1 MKTNSE
7 ELTVF
12 VQVVESGSFSRAA
25 EQLEMANSAVSRIV
39 KRLEEKLGVNLLN
52 RTTRQLNL
60 TEEGAQYFRR
70 AQRILQE
77 MAAAETEM
85 LAVHEVPQGVLRVD
99 SAAMPMVLHLLAPL
113 AAKFN
118 ERYPHIRLS
127 LVSSEG
133 YINLIERKVDI
144 ALRAGELDDSGLRAR
159 HLFDSHFRVVAS
171 PEYLAKHGTPQSAE
185 DLANH
190 QCLGFTEPGSLNT
203 WAVLDAQGN
212 PYKIS
217 PHFTASSGEILR
229 SLCLS
234 SCGIA
239 CLSDFL
245 VDNDITEG
253 KLIPLFA
260 EQTSNKTHPFNA
272 VYYSDKAV
280 NLRLRVFLDFLVK
293 ELGKN
298 MNRTNTK

>member
-85 LAVHEVPQGVLRVD
+85 LAVHEVPQGALRVD
-99 SAAMPMVLHLLAPL
+99 SAMPMVLHLLAPL

>member
-1 MKTNSE
+1 
-7 ELTVF
+7 
-12 VQVVESGSFSRAA
+12 
-25 EQLEMANSAVSRIV
+25 
-39 KRLEEKLGVNLLN
+39 
-52 RTTRQLNL
+52 
-60 TEEGAQYFRR
+60 
-70 AQRILQE
+70 
-77 MAAAETEM
+77 M

-99 SAAMPMVLHLLAPL
+99 SAMPMVLHLLVPL

-118 ERYPHIRLS
+118 ERYPHIQLS

-144 ALRAGELDDSGLRAR
+144 ALRAGELNDSGLPAR

-171 PEYLAKHGTPQSAE
+171 TEYLEKHGIPESTE

-190 QCLGFTEPGSLNT
+190 QCLGFTEPSSLNT

-234 SCGIA
+234 GCGIS

-245 VDNDITEG
+245 VDNDTAEG
-253 KLIPLFA
+253 KLIPLL
-260 EQTSNKTHPFNA
+260 SNHITDETFPFNA

-280 NLRLRVFLDFLVK
+280 NLRLRVFLDFLAEK
-293 ELGKN
+293 LRG
-298 MNRTNTK
+298 

>member
-1 MKTNSE
+1 MKTTSE

-12 VQVVESGSFSRAA
+12 VQVVENGSFSRAA
-25 EQLEMANSAVSRIV
+25 KQLSMANSAVSRVV
-39 KRLEEKLGVNLLN
+39 KRLEEKLGVNLIN
-52 RTTRQLNL
+52 RTTRQLRL
-60 TEEGAQYFRR
+60 TEEGLQYFRR
-70 AQRILQE
+70 VQKILQD
-77 MAAAETEM
+77 MAAAEAEM
-85 LAVHEVPQGVLRVD
+85 LAVHEVPQGILRVD
-99 SAAMPMVLHLLAPL
+99 SAMPMVLHLLVPL

-118 ERYPHIRLS
+118 ERYPHIQLS

-159 HLFDSHFRVVAS
+159 HLFDSHFRVIAS
-171 PEYLAKHGTPQSAE
+171 PDYLAKHGTPQSTEA
-185 DLANH
+185 LANH
-190 QCLGFTEPGSLNT
+190 QCLGFTEPTSLNT
-203 WAVLDAQGN
+203 WGVLDAQGH

-234 SCGIA
+234 GCGIA

-245 VDNDITEG
+245 VDNDIAEG
-253 KLIPLFA
+253 KLIPLF
-260 EQTSNKTHPFNA
+260 SNHITDETLPFNA

-280 NLRLRVFLDFLVK
+280 NLRLRVFLDFLAEK
-293 ELGKN
+293 LRG
-298 MNRTNTK
+298 

>member
-1 MKTNSE
+1 MKTTSE

-12 VQVVESGSFSRAA
+12 VQVVENGSFSRAA
-25 EQLEMANSAVSRIV
+25 KQLSMANSAVSRVV
-39 KRLEEKLGVNLLN
+39 KRLEEKLGVNLIN
-52 RTTRQLNL
+52 RTTRQVRL
-60 TEEGAQYFRR
+60 TEEGSQYFRR
-70 AQRILQE
+70 VQKILQE
-77 MAAAETEM
+77 MAAAEAEM
-85 LAVHEVPQGVLRVD
+85 LAVHEVPQGILRVD
-99 SAAMPMVLHLLAPL
+99 SAMPMVLHLLVPL

-118 ERYPHIRLS
+118 ERYPHIQLS

-171 PEYLAKHGTPQSAE
+171 PEYLSKHGTPQSTE

-190 QCLGFTEPGSLNT
+190 QCLGFIEHTFLNT
-203 WAVLDAQGN
+203 WAVFDAQGN

-234 SCGIA
+234 GCGIA

-245 VDNDITEG
+245 VDNDIAEG
-253 KLIPLFA
+253 KLIPLLT
-260 EQTSNKTHPFNA
+260 EQTSNKTLPFNA

-280 NLRLRVFLDFLVK
+280 NLRLRVFLNFLAE
-293 ELGKN
+293 ELRG
-298 MNRTNTK
+298 

>member
-1 MKTNSE
+1 MKTTSE

-12 VQVVESGSFSRAA
+12 VQVVENGSFSRAA
-25 EQLEMANSAVSRIV
+25 EQLAMANSAVSRVV
-39 KRLEEKLGVNLLN
+39 KRLEEKLGVNLIN
-52 RTTRQLNL
+52 RTTRQLRL
-60 TEEGAQYFRR
+60 TEEGSQYFRR
-70 AQRILQE
+70 VQKILQE
-77 MAAAETEM
+77 MAAAEAEM

-99 SAAMPMVLHLLAPL
+99 SAMPMVLHLLVPL

-118 ERYPHIRLS
+118 ERYPHIQLS

-144 ALRAGELDDSGLRAR
+144 ALRAGELNDSGLRAR
-159 HLFDSHFRVVAS
+159 HLFDSYFRVVAS
-171 PEYLAKHGTPQSAE
+171 PKYLAKHGTPQSTE

-190 QCLGFTEPGSLNT
+190 QCLGFTEPSSLNT
-203 WAVLDAQGN
+203 WAVSDAQGN

-234 SCGIA
+234 GCGIA

-245 VDNDITEG
+245 VDNDIAEG
-253 KLIPLFA
+253 KLIPLLV
-260 EQTSNKTHPFNA
+260 EQTSNTPLPFNA

-280 NLRLRVFLDFLVK
+280 NLRLRVFLDFLIE
-293 ELGKN
+293 ELGKI
-298 MNRTNTK
+298 

>member
-25 EQLEMANSAVSRIV
+25 EQLAMANSAVSRIV

-52 RTTRQLNL
+52 RTTRQLSL

-85 LAVHEVPQGVLRVD
+85 LAVHEIPQGVLRVD
-99 SAAMPMVLHLLAPL
+99 SAMPMVLHLLAPL
-113 AAKFN
+113 ATKFN

-159 HLFDSHFRVVAS
+159 HLFDSRFRVIAS
-171 PEYLAKHGTPQSAE
+171 PEYLAKHGTPQSTE
-185 DLANH
+185 ELAGH

-234 SCGIA
+234 GCGIA

-245 VDNDITEG
+245 VDNDIAEG
-253 KLIPLFA
+253 KLIPLLA
-260 EQTSNKTHPFNA
+260 EQTSDKTPPFNA

-280 NLRLRVFLDFLVK
+280 NLRLRVFLDFLVE
-293 ELGKN
+293 ELGN
-298 MNRTNTK
+298 NLCG

>member
-1 MKTNSE
+1 MKTTSE

-12 VQVVESGSFSRAA
+12 VQVVENGSFSRAA
-25 EQLEMANSAVSRIV
+25 KQLSMANSAVSRVV
-39 KRLEEKLGVNLLN
+39 KRLEEKLGVNLIN
-52 RTTRQLNL
+52 RTTRQLRL
-60 TEEGAQYFRR
+60 TEEGSQYFRR
-70 AQRILQE
+70 VQKILQE
-77 MAAAETEM
+77 MAAAEAEM
-85 LAVHEVPQGVLRVD
+85 LAVHEVPQGILRVD
-99 SAAMPMVLHLLAPL
+99 SAMPMVLHLLVPL

-118 ERYPHIRLS
+118 ERYPHIQLS

-171 PEYLAKHGTPQSAE
+171 PEYLSKHGTPQSTE

-190 QCLGFTEPGSLNT
+190 QCLGFIEHTFLNT
-203 WAVLDAQGN
+203 WAVFDAQGN

-234 SCGIA
+234 GCGIA

-245 VDNDITEG
+245 VDNDIAEG
-253 KLIPLFA
+253 KLIPLPT
-260 EQTSNKTHPFNA
+260 EQTSNKTLPFNA

-280 NLRLRVFLDFLVK
+280 NLRLRVFLDFLAE
-293 ELGKN
+293 ELRG
-298 MNRTNTK
+298 

>member
-1 MKTNSE
+1 MKTTSE

-12 VQVVESGSFSRAA
+12 VQVVENGSFSRAA
-25 EQLEMANSAVSRIV
+25 EQLAMANSAVSRVV
-39 KRLEEKLGVNLLN
+39 KRLEEKLGVNLIN
-52 RTTRQLNL
+52 RTTRQLRL
-60 TEEGAQYFRR
+60 TEEGSQYFRR
-70 AQRILQE
+70 VQKILQE
-77 MAAAETEM
+77 MAAAEAEM
-85 LAVHEVPQGVLRVD
+85 LAAHEVPQGGLRVD
-99 SAAMPMVLHLLAPL
+99 SAMPMVLHLLVPL

-118 ERYPHIRLS
+118 ERYPHIQLS

-159 HLFDSHFRVVAS
+159 HLFDSHFRIVAS
-171 PEYLAKHGTPQSAE
+171 PEYLEKHGTPQSTE
-185 DLANH
+185 ELANH
-190 QCLGFTEPGSLNT
+190 QCLGFTEPSSLNT
-203 WAVLDAQGN
+203 WAVSDAQGN

-234 SCGIA
+234 GCGIA

-245 VDNDITEG
+245 VDNDIAEG
-253 KLIPLFA
+253 KLIPLLV
-260 EQTSNKTHPFNA
+260 EQTSNTPLPFNA

-280 NLRLRVFLDFLVK
+280 NLRLRVFLDFLIE
-293 ELGKN
+293 ELGKI
-298 MNRTNTK
+298 

>member
-99 SAAMPMVLHLLAPL
+99 SAMPG
-113 AAKFN
+113 AASAGAAGSKIQ
-118 ERYPHIRLS
+118 RTLSAYPTFARFFRRL
-127 LVSSEG
+127 
-133 YINLIERKVDI
+133 Y
-144 ALRAGELDDSGLRAR
+144 
-159 HLFDSHFRVVAS
+159 
-171 PEYLAKHGTPQSAE
+171 QS
-185 DLANH
+185 D
-190 QCLGFTEPGSLNT
+190 
-203 WAVLDAQGN
+203 
-212 PYKIS
+212 
-217 PHFTASSGEILR
+217 
-229 SLCLS
+229 
-234 SCGIA
+234 
-239 CLSDFL
+239 
-245 VDNDITEG
+245 
-253 KLIPLFA
+253 
-260 EQTSNKTHPFNA
+260 
-272 VYYSDKAV
+272 
-280 NLRLRVFLDFLVK
+280 
-293 ELGKN
+293 
-298 MNRTNTK
+298 

>member
-1 MKTNSE
+1 MKTTSE

-12 VQVVESGSFSRAA
+12 VQVVENGSFSRAA
-25 EQLEMANSAVSRIV
+25 KQLSMANSAVSRVV
-39 KRLEEKLGVNLLN
+39 KRLEEKLGVNLIN
-52 RTTRQLNL
+52 RTTRQLRL
-60 TEEGAQYFRR
+60 TEEGSQYFRR
-70 AQRILQE
+70 VQKILQE
-77 MAAAETEM
+77 MAAAEAEM
-85 LAVHEVPQGVLRVD
+85 LAVHEVPQGILRVD
-99 SAAMPMVLHLLAPL
+99 SAMPIVLHLLVPL

-118 ERYPHIRLS
+118 ERYPHIQLS

-171 PEYLAKHGTPQSAE
+171 PEYLSKHGTPQSTE

-190 QCLGFTEPGSLNT
+190 QCLGFIEHTFLNT
-203 WAVLDAQGN
+203 WAVFDAQGN

-234 SCGIA
+234 GCGIA

-245 VDNDITEG
+245 VDNDIAEG
-253 KLIPLFA
+253 KLIPLLT
-260 EQTSNKTHPFNA
+260 EQTSNKTLPFNA

-280 NLRLRVFLDFLVK
+280 NLRLRVFLDFLAE
-293 ELGKN
+293 ELRG
-298 MNRTNTK
+298 

>member
-1 MKTNSE
+1 MKTTSE

-12 VQVVESGSFSRAA
+12 VQVVENGSFSRAA
-25 EQLEMANSAVSRIV
+25 KQLAMANSAVSRVV
-39 KRLEEKLGVNLLN
+39 KRLEEKLGVNLIN
-52 RTTRQLNL
+52 RTTRQLRL
-60 TEEGAQYFRR
+60 TEEGSQYFRR
-70 AQRILQE
+70 VQKILQE
-77 MAAAETEM
+77 MAAAEAEM
-85 LAVHEVPQGVLRVD
+85 LAAHEVPQGGLRVD
-99 SAAMPMVLHLLAPL
+99 SAMPMVLHLLVPL

-118 ERYPHIRLS
+118 ERYPHIQLS

-159 HLFDSHFRVVAS
+159 HLFDSHFRIVAS
-171 PEYLAKHGTPQSAE
+171 PEYLEKHGTPQSTE
-185 DLANH
+185 ELANH
-190 QCLGFTEPGSLNT
+190 QCLGFTEPSSLNT
-203 WAVLDAQGN
+203 WAVSDAQGN

-234 SCGIA
+234 GCGIA

-245 VDNDITEG
+245 VDNDIAEG
-253 KLIPLFA
+253 KLIPLLV
-260 EQTSNKTHPFNA
+260 EQTSNTPLPFNA

-280 NLRLRVFLDFLVK
+280 NLRLRVFLDFLIE
-293 ELGKN
+293 ELGKI
-298 MNRTNTK
+298 

>member
-1 MKTNSE
+1 MKTTSE

-12 VQVVESGSFSRAA
+12 VQVVENGSFSRAA
-25 EQLEMANSAVSRIV
+25 EQLAMANSAVSRVV
-39 KRLEEKLGVNLLN
+39 KRLEEKLGVNLIN
-52 RTTRQLNL
+52 RTTRQLRL
-60 TEEGAQYFRR
+60 TEEGSQYFHRV
-70 AQRILQE
+70 QKILQE
-77 MAAAETEM
+77 MAAAEAEM
-85 LAVHEVPQGVLRVD
+85 LAAHEVPQGGLRVD
-99 SAAMPMVLHLLAPL
+99 SAMPMVLHLLVPL

-118 ERYPHIRLS
+118 ERYPHIQLS

-159 HLFDSHFRVVAS
+159 HLFDSHFRIVAS
-171 PEYLAKHGTPQSAE
+171 PEYLEKHGTPQSTE
-185 DLANH
+185 ELANH
-190 QCLGFTEPGSLNT
+190 QCLGFTEPSSLNT
-203 WAVLDAQGN
+203 WAVSDAQGN

-234 SCGIA
+234 GCGIA

-245 VDNDITEG
+245 VDNDIAEG
-253 KLIPLFA
+253 KLIPLLV
-260 EQTSNKTHPFNA
+260 EQTSNTPLPFNA

-280 NLRLRVFLDFLVK
+280 NLRLRVFLDFLIE
-293 ELGKN
+293 ELGKI
-298 MNRTNTK
+298 

>member
-99 SAAMPMVLHLLAPL
+99 SAMPMVLHLLAPL

-234 SCGIA
+234 NCGIA

>member
-1 MKTNSE
+1 MKTTSE

-12 VQVVESGSFSRAA
+12 VQVVENGSFSRAA
-25 EQLEMANSAVSRIV
+25 KQLSMANSAVSRVV
-39 KRLEEKLGVNLLN
+39 KRLEEKLGVNLIN
-52 RTTRQLNL
+52 RTTRQLRL
-60 TEEGAQYFRR
+60 TEEGSQYFRR
-70 AQRILQE
+70 VQKILQE
-77 MAAAETEM
+77 MATAEAEM
-85 LAVHEVPQGVLRVD
+85 LAVHEVPQGILRVD
-99 SAAMPMVLHLLAPL
+99 SAMPMVLHLLVPL

-118 ERYPHIRLS
+118 KRYPHIQLS

-171 PEYLAKHGTPQSAE
+171 PEYLAKHGTPQSTE

-190 QCLGFTEPGSLNT
+190 QCLGFTESTFLNT
-203 WAVLDAQGN
+203 WAVFDAQGK

-234 SCGIA
+234 GCGIT

-245 VDNDITEG
+245 VDNDIAKG
-253 KLIPLFA
+253 KLIPLL
-260 EQTSNKTHPFNA
+260 SNHITNETLPFNA

-280 NLRLRVFLDFLVK
+280 NLRLRVFLDFLAE
-293 ELGKN
+293 ELRG
-298 MNRTNTK
+298 

>member
-1 MKTNSE
+1 MKTTSE

-12 VQVVESGSFSRAA
+12 VQVVENGSFSRAA
-25 EQLEMANSAVSRIV
+25 KQLSMANSAVSRVV
-39 KRLEEKLGVNLLN
+39 KKLEEKLGVNLIN
-52 RTTRQLNL
+52 RTTRQLRL
-60 TEEGAQYFRR
+60 TEEGSQYFRR
-70 AQRILQE
+70 VQKILQE
-77 MAAAETEM
+77 MAAAEAEM
-85 LAVHEVPQGVLRVD
+85 LAVHEVPQGILRVD
-99 SAAMPMVLHLLAPL
+99 SAMPMVLHLLVPL

-118 ERYPHIRLS
+118 ERYPHIQLS

-171 PEYLAKHGTPQSAE
+171 PEYLSKHGTPQSTE

-190 QCLGFTEPGSLNT
+190 QCLGFIEHTFLNT
-203 WAVLDAQGN
+203 WAVFDAQGN

-234 SCGIA
+234 GCGIA

-245 VDNDITEG
+245 VDNDIAEG
-253 KLIPLFA
+253 KLIPLLT
-260 EQTSNKTHPFNA
+260 EQTSNKTLPFNA

-280 NLRLRVFLDFLVK
+280 NLRLRVFLDFLAE
-293 ELGKN
+293 ELRG
-298 MNRTNTK
+298 

>member
-1 MKTNSE
+1 MKTTSE

-12 VQVVESGSFSRAA
+12 VQVVENGSFSRAA
-25 EQLEMANSAVSRIV
+25 EQLAMANSAVSRVV
-39 KRLEEKLGVNLLN
+39 KRLEEKLGVNLIN
-52 RTTRQLNL
+52 RTTRQLRL
-60 TEEGAQYFRR
+60 TEEGSQYFRCV
-70 AQRILQE
+70 QKILQE
-77 MAAAETEM
+77 MAAAEAEM
-85 LAVHEVPQGVLRVD
+85 LAAHEVPQGGLRVD
-99 SAAMPMVLHLLAPL
+99 SAMPMVLHLLVPL

-118 ERYPHIRLS
+118 ERYPHIQLS

-159 HLFDSHFRVVAS
+159 HLFDSHFRIVAS
-171 PEYLAKHGTPQSAE
+171 PEYLEKHGTPQSTE
-185 DLANH
+185 ELANH
-190 QCLGFTEPGSLNT
+190 QCLGFTEPSSLNT
-203 WAVLDAQGN
+203 WAVSDAQGN

-234 SCGIA
+234 GCGIA

-245 VDNDITEG
+245 VDNDIAEG
-253 KLIPLFA
+253 KLIPLLV
-260 EQTSNKTHPFNA
+260 EQTSNTPLPFNA

-280 NLRLRVFLDFLVK
+280 NLRLRVFLDFLIE
-293 ELGKN
+293 ELGKI
-298 MNRTNTK
+298 

>member
-1 MKTNSE
+1 MKTTSE

-12 VQVVESGSFSRAA
+12 VQVVENGSFSRAA
-25 EQLEMANSAVSRIV
+25 KQLSMANSAVSRVV
-39 KRLEEKLGVNLLN
+39 KRLEEKLGVNLIN
-52 RTTRQLNL
+52 RTTRQLRL
-60 TEEGAQYFRR
+60 TEEGLQYFRR
-70 AQRILQE
+70 VQKILQD
-77 MAAAETEM
+77 MAAAEAEM
-85 LAVHEVPQGVLRVD
+85 LAVHEVPQGILRVD
-99 SAAMPMVLHLLAPL
+99 SAMPMVLHLLVPL

-118 ERYPHIRLS
+118 ERYPHIQLS

-159 HLFDSHFRVVAS
+159 HLFDSHFRVIAS
-171 PEYLAKHGTPQSAE
+171 PDYLAKHGTPQSTEA
-185 DLANH
+185 LANH
-190 QCLGFTEPGSLNT
+190 QCLGFTEPSSLNT
-203 WAVLDAQGN
+203 WTVLDAQGN

-234 SCGIA
+234 GCGIA

-245 VDNDITEG
+245 VDNDIAEG
-253 KLIPLFA
+253 KLIPLLT
-260 EQTSNKTHPFNA
+260 EQTANKTLPFNA

-280 NLRLRVFLDFLVK
+280 NLRLRVFLDFLVE
-293 ELGKN
+293 ELRDN
-298 MNRTNTK
+298 

>member
-1 MKTNSE
+1 MKTTSE

-12 VQVVESGSFSRAA
+12 VQVVENGSFSRAA
-25 EQLEMANSAVSRIV
+25 KQLAMANSAVSRVV
-39 KRLEEKLGVNLLN
+39 KRLEEKLGVNLIN
-52 RTTRQLNL
+52 RTTRQLRL
-60 TEEGAQYFRR
+60 TEEGLQYFRR
-70 AQRILQE
+70 VQKILQE
-77 MAAAETEM
+77 MAAAEAEM

-99 SAAMPMVLHLLAPL
+99 SAMPMVLHLLVPL

-118 ERYPHIRLS
+118 ERYPHIQLS
-127 LVSSEG
+127 LASSEG
-133 YINLIERKVDI
+133 YINLIDRKVDI

-171 PEYLAKHGTPQSAE
+171 PDYLAKHGTPQSTE

-190 QCLGFTEPGSLNT
+190 QCLGFTEPSSLNT
-203 WAVLDAQGN
+203 WTVLDAQGN

-217 PHFTASSGEILR
+217 PHFTANSGEILR

-234 SCGIA
+234 GCGIA

-245 VDNDITEG
+245 VDNDIAEG
-253 KLIPLFA
+253 KLIPLFI
-260 EQTSNKTHPFNA
+260 EQTSNKTLPFNA

-280 NLRLRVFLDFLVK
+280 NLRLRVFLDFLVE
-293 ELGKN
+293 ELGKI
-298 MNRTNTK
+298 

>member
-1 MKTNSE
+1 MKTTSE

-12 VQVVESGSFSRAA
+12 VQVVENGSFSRAA
-25 EQLEMANSAVSRIV
+25 KQLSMANSAVSRVV
-39 KRLEEKLGVNLLN
+39 KRLEEKLGVNLIN
-52 RTTRQLNL
+52 RTTRQLRL
-60 TEEGAQYFRR
+60 TEEGLQYFRR
-70 AQRILQE
+70 VQKILQD
-77 MAAAETEM
+77 MAAAEAEI
-85 LAVHEVPQGVLRVD
+85 LAVHEVPQGILRVD
-99 SAAMPMVLHLLAPL
+99 SAMPMVLHLLVPL

-118 ERYPHIRLS
+118 ERYPHIQLS

-144 ALRAGELDDSGLRAR
+144 ALRAGELDDSGLHAR
-159 HLFDSHFRVVAS
+159 HLFDSHFRVIAS
-171 PEYLAKHGTPQSAE
+171 PDYLAKYGTPQSTEA
-185 DLANH
+185 LANH
-190 QCLGFTEPGSLNT
+190 QCLGFTEPSSLNA

-234 SCGIA
+234 GCGIA

-245 VDNDITEG
+245 VDNDIAEG
-253 KLIPLFA
+253 KLIPLLT
-260 EQTSNKTHPFNA
+260 EQTSNKTLPFNA

-280 NLRLRVFLDFLVK
+280 NLRLRVFLDFLVE
-293 ELGKN
+293 ELGKI
-298 MNRTNTK
+298 

>member
-1 MKTNSE
+1 MKTTSE

-12 VQVVESGSFSRAA
+12 VQVVENGSFSRAA
-25 EQLEMANSAVSRIV
+25 KQLAMANSAVSRVV
-39 KRLEEKLGVNLLN
+39 KRLEEKLGVNLIN
-52 RTTRQLNL
+52 RTTRQLRL
-60 TEEGAQYFRR
+60 TEEGSQYFHRV
-70 AQRILQE
+70 QKILQE
-77 MAAAETEM
+77 MAAAEAEM
-85 LAVHEVPQGVLRVD
+85 LAAHEVPQGGLRVD
-99 SAAMPMVLHLLAPL
+99 SAMPMVLHLLVPL

-118 ERYPHIRLS
+118 ERYPHIQLS

-159 HLFDSHFRVVAS
+159 HLFDSHFRIVAS
-171 PEYLAKHGTPQSAE
+171 PEYLEKHGTPQSTE
-185 DLANH
+185 ELANH
-190 QCLGFTEPGSLNT
+190 QCLGFTEPSSLNT
-203 WAVLDAQGN
+203 WAVSDAQGN

-234 SCGIA
+234 GCGIA

-245 VDNDITEG
+245 VDNDIAEG
-253 KLIPLFA
+253 KLIPLLV
-260 EQTSNKTHPFNA
+260 EQTSNTPLPFNA

-280 NLRLRVFLDFLVK
+280 NLRLRVFLDFLIE
-293 ELGKN
+293 ELGKI
-298 MNRTNTK
+298 

>member
-1 MKTNSE
+1 MKTTSE

-12 VQVVESGSFSRAA
+12 VQVVENGSFSRAA
-25 EQLEMANSAVSRIV
+25 KQLAMANSAVSRVV
-39 KRLEEKLGVNLLN
+39 KRLEEKLGVNLIN
-52 RTTRQLNL
+52 RTTRQLRL
-60 TEEGAQYFRR
+60 TEEGSQYFRR
-70 AQRILQE
+70 VQKILQE
-77 MAAAETEM
+77 MAAAEAEM

-99 SAAMPMVLHLLAPL
+99 SAMPMVLHLLVPL

-118 ERYPHIRLS
+118 ERYPHIQLS

-159 HLFDSHFRVVAS
+159 HLFDSYFRLVAS
-171 PEYLAKHGTPQSAE
+171 PEYLAKHGTPQSTE

-190 QCLGFTEPGSLNT
+190 QCLGFTEPSSLNT

-217 PHFTASSGEILR
+217 PHFTANSGEILR

-234 SCGIA
+234 GCGIA

-245 VDNDITEG
+245 VDNDIAEG
-253 KLIPLFA
+253 KLIPLLA

-280 NLRLRVFLDFLVK
+280 NLRLRVFLDFLVE

-298 MNRTNTK
+298 ISRMNTK

>member
-99 SAAMPMVLHLLAPL
+99 SAMPMVLHLLAPL

-234 SCGIA
+234 GCGIA

>member
-12 VQVVESGSFSRAA
+12 VQVAESGSFSRAA

-99 SAAMPMVLHLLAPL
+99 SAMPMVLHLLAPL

-159 HLFDSHFRVVAS
+159 NLFDSHFRVVAS

>member
-25 EQLEMANSAVSRIV
+25 EQLAMANSAVSRIV

-52 RTTRQLNL
+52 RTTRQLSL

-85 LAVHEVPQGVLRVD
+85 LAVHEIPQGVLRVD
-99 SAAMPMVLHLLAPL
+99 SAMPMVLHLLAPL
-113 AAKFN
+113 ATKFN

-159 HLFDSHFRVVAS
+159 HLFDSRFRVIAS
-171 PEYLAKHGTPQSAE
+171 PEYLAKHGTPQSTE
-185 DLANH
+185 ELAGH

-234 SCGIA
+234 GCGIA

-245 VDNDITEG
+245 VDNDIAEG
-253 KLIPLFA
+253 KLIPLLA
-260 EQTSNKTHPFNA
+260 EQTSHKTHPFNA

-280 NLRLRVFLDFLVK
+280 NLRLRVFLDFLVE
-293 ELGKN
+293 ELGN
-298 MNRTNTK
+298 NLCG

>member
-99 SAAMPMVLHLLAPL
+99 SAMPMALHLLAPL

>member
-12 VQVVESGSFSRAA
+12 VQVVESGSFSHAA

-99 SAAMPMVLHLLAPL
+99 SAMPMVLHLLAPL

>member
-1 MKTNSE
+1 MKTTSE

-12 VQVVESGSFSRAA
+12 VQVVENGSFSRAA
-25 EQLEMANSAVSRIV
+25 KQLSMANSAVSRVV
-39 KRLEEKLGVNLLN
+39 KRLEEKLGVNLIN
-52 RTTRQLNL
+52 RTTRQLRL
-60 TEEGAQYFRR
+60 TEEGSQYFRR
-70 AQRILQE
+70 VQKILQE
-77 MAAAETEM
+77 MAAAEAEM
-85 LAVHEVPQGVLRVD
+85 LAVHEVPQGILRVD
-99 SAAMPMVLHLLAPL
+99 SAMPMVLHLLVPL

-118 ERYPHIRLS
+118 ERYPHIQLS

-171 PEYLAKHGTPQSAE
+171 PEYLSKHGTPQSTE

-190 QCLGFTEPGSLNT
+190 QCLGFIEHTFLNT
-203 WAVLDAQGN
+203 WAVFDAQGN

-234 SCGIA
+234 GCGIA

-245 VDNDITEG
+245 VDNDIAEG
-253 KLIPLFA
+253 KLIPLLT
-260 EQTSNKTHPFNA
+260 EQTSNKTLPFNA

-280 NLRLRVFLDFLVK
+280 NLRLRVFLDFLAE
-293 ELGKN
+293 ELRG
-298 MNRTNTK
+298 

>member
-1 MKTNSE
+1 MKTTSE

-12 VQVVESGSFSRAA
+12 VQIVENGSFSRAA
-25 EQLEMANSAVSRIV
+25 KQLSMANSAVSRVV
-39 KRLEEKLGVNLLN
+39 KRLEEKLGVNLIN
-52 RTTRQLNL
+52 RTTRQLRL
-60 TEEGAQYFRR
+60 TEEGSQYFRR
-70 AQRILQE
+70 VQKILQE
-77 MAAAETEM
+77 MAAAEAEM
-85 LAVHEVPQGVLRVD
+85 LAVHEVPQGILRVD
-99 SAAMPMVLHLLAPL
+99 SAMPMVLHLLVPL

-118 ERYPHIRLS
+118 ERYPHIQLS

-171 PEYLAKHGTPQSAE
+171 PEYLSKHGTPQSTE

-190 QCLGFTEPGSLNT
+190 QCLGFIEHTFLNT
-203 WAVLDAQGN
+203 WAVFDAQGN

-234 SCGIA
+234 GCGIA

-245 VDNDITEG
+245 VDNDIAEG
-253 KLIPLFA
+253 KLIPLLT
-260 EQTSNKTHPFNA
+260 EQTSNKTLPFNA

-280 NLRLRVFLDFLVK
+280 NLRLRVFLDFLAE
-293 ELGKN
+293 ELRG
-298 MNRTNTK
+298 

>member
-1 MKTNSE
+1 MKTTSE

-12 VQVVESGSFSRAA
+12 VQVVENGSFSRAA
-25 EQLEMANSAVSRIV
+25 KQLAMANSAVSRVV
-39 KRLEEKLGVNLLN
+39 KRLEEKLGVNLIN
-52 RTTRQLNL
+52 RTTRQLRL
-60 TEEGAQYFRR
+60 TEEGSQYFRR
-70 AQRILQE
+70 VQKILQE
-77 MAAAETEM
+77 MAAAEAEM
-85 LAVHEVPQGVLRVD
+85 LAVHEVPQGILRVD
-99 SAAMPMVLHLLAPL
+99 SAMPMVLHLLVPL

-118 ERYPHIRLS
+118 ERYPHIQLS

-171 PEYLAKHGTPQSAE
+171 PEYLSKHGTPQSTE

-190 QCLGFTEPGSLNT
+190 QCLGFIEHTFLNT
-203 WAVLDAQGN
+203 WAVFDAQGN

-234 SCGIA
+234 GCGIA

-245 VDNDITEG
+245 IDNDIAEG
-253 KLIPLFA
+253 KLIPLLV
-260 EQTSNKTHPFNA
+260 EQTSNKTLPFNA

-280 NLRLRVFLDFLVK
+280 NLRLRVFLDFLVE
-293 ELGKN
+293 ELKG
-298 MNRTNTK
+298 

>member
-1 MKTNSE
+1 MKTTSE

-12 VQVVESGSFSRAA
+12 VQVVENGSFSRAA
-25 EQLEMANSAVSRIV
+25 KQLAMANSAVSRVV
-39 KRLEEKLGVNLLN
+39 KRLEEKLGVNLIN
-52 RTTRQLNL
+52 RTTRQLRL
-60 TEEGAQYFRR
+60 TEEGSQYFRR
-70 AQRILQE
+70 VQKILQE
-77 MAAAETEM
+77 MAAAEAEM
-85 LAVHEVPQGVLRVD
+85 LAVHEVPQGILRVD
-99 SAAMPMVLHLLAPL
+99 SAMPMVLHLLVPL

-118 ERYPHIRLS
+118 ERYPHIQLS

-171 PEYLAKHGTPQSAE
+171 PEYLSKHGTPQSTE

-190 QCLGFTEPGSLNT
+190 QCLGFIEHTFLNT
-203 WAVLDAQGN
+203 WAVFDAQGN

-234 SCGIA
+234 GCGIA

-245 VDNDITEG
+245 VDNDIAEG
-253 KLIPLFA
+253 KLIPLLT
-260 EQTSNKTHPFNA
+260 EQTSNKTLPFNA

-280 NLRLRVFLDFLVK
+280 NLRLRVFLDFLAE
-293 ELGKN
+293 ELRG
-298 MNRTNTK
+298 

>member
-1 MKTNSE
+1 MKTTSE

-12 VQVVESGSFSRAA
+12 VQVVENGSFSRVAK
-25 EQLEMANSAVSRIV
+25 QLSMANSAVSRVV
-39 KRLEEKLGVNLLN
+39 KRLEEKLGVNLIN
-52 RTTRQLNL
+52 RTTRQLRL
-60 TEEGAQYFRR
+60 TEEGLQYFRR
-70 AQRILQE
+70 VQKILQD
-77 MAAAETEM
+77 MAAAEAEM
-85 LAVHEVPQGVLRVD
+85 LAVHEVPQGILRVD
-99 SAAMPMVLHLLAPL
+99 SAMPMVLHLLVPL

-118 ERYPHIRLS
+118 ERYPHIQLS

-159 HLFDSHFRVVAS
+159 HLFDSHFRVIAS
-171 PEYLAKHGTPQSAE
+171 PDYLAKHGTPQSTEA
-185 DLANH
+185 LANH
-190 QCLGFTEPGSLNT
+190 QCLGFTEPSSLNT
-203 WAVLDAQGN
+203 WTVLDAQGN

-234 SCGIA
+234 GCGIA

-245 VDNDITEG
+245 VDNDIAEG
-253 KLIPLFA
+253 KLIPLLT
-260 EQTSNKTHPFNA
+260 EQTANKTLPFNA

-280 NLRLRVFLDFLVK
+280 NLRLRVFLDFLVE
-293 ELGKN
+293 ELRG
-298 MNRTNTK
+298 